1 MRGGSACVEAKSN
14 EVVAAKRVAR
24 RVFMALSAKD
34 ATSRVSRVELRR
46 LCEVS
51 PKFGACSGMND

>member
-1 MRGGSACVEAKSN
+1 MEAKSN